1 MRVVV
6 WGINY
11 APEFTGIAPH
21 SVALCEFLE
30 REGHD
35 VEMVTT
41 FPYYPTWQKRPE
53 DRGRLYRTDVING
66 VPVHR
71 CWHFVPARV
80 SALKRIFHEASF
92 VFTSTLRALFLA
104 QPDVFVA
111 VSPRLLLGAAAWFV
125 GKLKRAPY
133 VFHVQDMQPDA
144 AVGLGML
151 KQSRFT
157 RSLYALEAFAYRHAT
172 RVSGITRGM
181 LKTFRN
187 KGVPESKL
195 IYFPNAIELKNDE
208 PPPARGEFRQRHGF
222 PAHEFLAIY
231 AGNLGVKQGLEVLL
245 ETAALLRHKPIRFLI
260 CGDGA
265 QRETLAARAREMQL
279 PNFNL
284 LPLQA
289 GRDYRALLVDADLC
303 FITQQAGAGN
313 SFFPSKLL
321 GLLAESKPVVT
332 VAAPEC
338 ELALSLADGN
348 FGVNVP
354 PGRPE
359 ELAALLDSLMNDPE
373 RLWIYGAN
381 GRRYVEQFEKQRV
394 MQGFVGELK
403 SCLISAARRND
414 QVHESAQ
421 DDSALER

>member
-1 MRVVV
+1 MRVIV

-21 SVALCEFLE
+21 SVALCEFLD

-35 VEMVTT
+35 VEMVTS

-53 DRGRLYRTDVING
+53 DRGRLYRTDVINA

-80 SALKRIFHEASF
+80 SALKRIVHEGTF
-92 VFTSTLRALFLA
+92 VLTSTLRALSLDA
-104 QPDVFVA
+104 PDLFVV
-111 VSPRLLLGAAAWFV
+111 VSPPLLLGAAAWLV
-125 GKLKRAPY
+125 GKLRRAPY

-151 KQSRFT
+151 KRSWFT
-157 RSLYALEAFAYRHAT
+157 RALYGLERFAYRHAG

-181 LKTFRN
+181 LETFRN
-187 KGVPESKL
+187 KGVAESKL
-195 IYFPNAIELKNDE
+195 IYFPNAIALKKGE
-208 PPPARGEFRQRHGF
+208 PGPVRGEFRNRYTL
-222 PAHEFLAIY
+222 PANEFLAVY

-245 ETAALLRHKPIRFLI
+245 QTADLLRHKPIRFLI

-265 QRETLAARAREMQL
+265 QREALAVRAREMEL
-279 PNFNL
+279 PNFTI
-284 LPLQA
+284 LPLQE

-338 ELALSLADGN
+338 ELAMSLAEGN
-348 FGVNVP
+348 FGMNVS
-354 PGRPE
+354 PGRPH
-359 ELAALLDSLMNDPE
+359 ELATLLDSLANDPE

-394 MQGFVGELK
+394 LGSFAAELK
-403 SCLISAARRND
+403 
-414 QVHESAQ
+414 
-421 DDSALER
+421 ALALTIA

>member
-1 MRVVV
+1 MRVIV

-21 SVALCEFLE
+21 NVALCEFL
-30 REGHD
+30 REQGHD
-35 VEMVTT
+35 VKMVTS
-41 FPYYPTWQKRPE
+41 FPYYPTWQKRAE
-53 DRGRLYRTDVING
+53 DHGRLYRTDLVKG

-71 CWHFVPARV
+71 SWHFVPARV
-80 SALKRIFHEASF
+80 SALKRILHEGSF
-92 VFTSTLRALFLA
+92 VFFSTLRALFLPR
-104 QPDVFVA
+104 PDVYIV
-111 VSPRLLLGAAAWFV
+111 VSPPLLLGVAAWLV
-125 GKLKRAPY
+125 GKLKRAPF

-151 KQSRFT
+151 KPSLFT
-157 RSLYALEAFAYRHAT
+157 RALYGLEAFAYRHAA

-181 LKTFRN
+181 LIAFKS

-195 IYFPNAIELKNDE
+195 IYFPNAIDLRGDSA
-208 PPPARGEFRQRHGF
+208 PSPRGEFRRRHGF
-222 PAHEFLAIY
+222 AQDEFLAVY

-245 ETAALLRHKPIRFLI
+245 ETAALLQDRRIRFLI

-265 QRETLAARAREMQL
+265 QREVLAARARDMKL
-279 PNFNL
+279 PHFSM

-289 GRDYRALLVDADLC
+289 GRDYSALLADADVC

-338 ELALSLADGN
+338 ELALSLAEGK

-354 PGRPE
+354 PGHAR
-359 ELAALLDSLMNDPE
+359 ELADLLDSLAHDPQ
-373 RLWIYGAN
+373 RLAAYGAA
-381 GRRYVEQFEKQRV
+381 GRRYVEQFEKGRV
-394 MQGFVGELK
+394 MENFLGELAGV
-403 SCLISAARRND
+403 L
-414 QVHESAQ
+414 
-421 DDSALER
+421 

>member
-21 SVALCEFLE
+21 SVALCEFLAA
-30 REGHD
+30 EGHD
-35 VEMVTT
+35 VEMVTS
-41 FPYYPTWQKRPE
+41 FAYYPTWQKRPE
-53 DRGRLYRTDVING
+53 DRARLYRRDVING

-80 SALKRIFHEASF
+80 SALKRILHEGTF
-92 VFTSTLRALFLA
+92 VFTSTLRALTLA
-104 QPDVFVA
+104 QPDVFVV
-111 VSPRLLLGAAAWFV
+111 VSPPLLLGAAASLV
-125 GKLKRAPY
+125 GKLRRAPY

-151 KQSRFT
+151 KPSWFT
-157 RSLYALEAFAYRHAT
+157 RALYALEALAYRHAA
-172 RVSGITRGM
+172 RVAGITTGM
-181 LKTFRN
+181 LKTFRS
-187 KGVPESKL
+187 KGVPDSKL
-195 IYFPNAIELKNDE
+195 IYFPNAIELANEE
-208 PPPARGEFRQRHGF
+208 PAPPRDEFRQRHGF
-222 PAHEFLAIY
+222 SSQDFLAIY

-245 ETAALLRHKPIRFLI
+245 ETAALLRDKPIRFLI

-265 QRETLAARAREMQL
+265 QREALAARAAEMRL
-279 PNFNL
+279 PNFNM
-284 LPLQA
+284 LPLQR
-289 GRDYRALLVDADLC
+289 GRDYRALLADADVC

-332 VAAPEC
+332 VAAPQC
-338 ELALSLADGN
+338 ELALSVAEGN

-359 ELAALLDSLMNDPE
+359 ELAALLGSLAHDRE
-373 RLWIYGAN
+373 RLWIYGVN
-381 GRRYVEQFEKQRV
+381 GRRYVEQFAKPRV
-394 MQGFVGELK
+394 MRSFVDELRA
-403 SCLISAARRND
+403 LLL
-414 QVHESAQ
+414 AQ
-421 DDSALER
+421 

>member
-1 MRVVV
+1 MRVIV

-21 SVALCEFLE
+21 SVALCEFLLGQ
-30 REGHD
+30 GHD
-35 VEMVTT
+35 VEMVTS
-41 FPYYPTWQKRPE
+41 FSYYPTWQKRAG
-53 DRGRLYRTDVING
+53 DRGRLFRTDLVND

-80 SALKRIFHEASF
+80 SALKRIVHEGSF
-92 VFTSTLRALFLA
+92 VFMSTLRTLFLRR
-104 QPDVFVA
+104 PDVFVV
-111 VSPRLLLGAAAWFV
+111 VSPPLPLGVAAWFV
-125 GKLKRAPY
+125 GKLKRAPF

-151 KQSRFT
+151 KANWFT
-157 RSLYALEAFAYRHAT
+157 RALYGLEAFAYRHAA
-172 RVSGITRGM
+172 RLSGITRGM
-181 LKTFRN
+181 LTAFQN
-187 KGVPESKL
+187 KGVPDRKL
-195 IYFPNAIELKNDE
+195 IYFPNAIDLKSDE
-208 PPPARGEFRQRHGF
+208 APSQRGEFRKRHGF
-222 PAHEFLAIY
+222 ADDEFLAVY

-245 ETAALLRHKPIRFLI
+245 ETAALLQDQRIHFLI

-265 QRETLAARAREMQL
+265 QRDALAERAREMKL
-279 PNFNL
+279 PNFTM

-289 GRDYRALLVDADLC
+289 GRDYRALLVDADVC

-338 ELALSLADGN
+338 ELALSLREGN

-354 PGRPE
+354 PGQPR
-359 ELAALLDSLMNDPE
+359 ELAVVLGALVQDPR
-373 RLWIYGAN
+373 RLAEYGAA
-381 GRRYVEQFEKQRV
+381 GRRFVEQFEKTRV
-394 MQGFVGELK
+394 MHDFAEKL
-403 SCLISAARRND
+403 R
-414 QVHESAQ
+414 
-421 DDSALER
+421 AL

>member
-35 VEMVTT
+35 VEMVTS
-41 FPYYPTWQKRPE
+41 FAYYPTWQKRPE
-53 DRGRLYRTDVING
+53 DRGLLYRTDVING

-71 CWHFVPARV
+71 CWHFVPERV
-80 SALKRIFHEASF
+80 SPLKRIIHEGSF
-92 VFTSTLRALFLA
+92 VFTSMWRALVLE
-104 QPDVFVA
+104 QPDVFVV
-111 VSPRLLLGAAAWFV
+111 VSPPLLLGAAAWFV
-125 GKLKRAPY
+125 GKLKRVPY

-151 KQSRFT
+151 RTGRFI
-157 RSLYALEAFAYRHAT
+157 RALYALEAFAYRHAA
-172 RVSGITRGM
+172 RISGITRGM
-181 LKTFRN
+181 LKTFRS
-187 KGVPESKL
+187 KGVPEPKL
-195 IYFPNAIELKNDE
+195 VYFPNAIELKTGV
-208 PPPARGEFRQRHGF
+208 PAPARGEFRKRHGF
-222 PAHEFLAIY
+222 TMDQFLAIY
-231 AGNLGVKQGLEVLL
+231 AGNLGVKQGLEILL
-245 ETAALLRHKPIRFLI
+245 ETAALLRDKPIRFLI

-279 PNFNL
+279 PNFSM
-284 LPLQA
+284 LPLQE
-289 GRDYRALLVDADLC
+289 GRDYRSLLVDADVC

-321 GLLAESKPVVT
+321 GILAESKPVVT

-338 ELALSLADGN
+338 ELALSLVDGN

-354 PGRPE
+354 PGRPQ
-359 ELAALLDSLMNDPE
+359 ELAALLDSLANDPE

-381 GRRYVEQFEKQRV
+381 GRRYVEQFDKPRV
-394 MQGFVGELK
+394 MRSFAGELRAM
-403 SCLISAARRND
+403 LLT
-414 QVHESAQ
+414 Q
-421 DDSALER
+421 

>member
-21 SVALCEFLE
+21 SVALCEFLAA
-30 REGHD
+30 EGHD
-35 VEMVTT
+35 VEMVTS
-41 FPYYPTWQKRPE
+41 FAYYPTWQKRPE
-53 DRGRLYRTDVING
+53 DRGRLYRRDVING

-80 SALKRIFHEASF
+80 SALKRILHEGTF
-92 VFTSTLRALFLA
+92 VFTSTLRALTLA
-104 QPDVFVA
+104 QPDVFVV
-111 VSPRLLLGAAAWFV
+111 VSPPLLLGAAASLV
-125 GKLKRAPY
+125 GKLRRAPC

-151 KQSRFT
+151 KPSWFT
-157 RSLYALEAFAYRHAT
+157 RALYALEAWAYRHAA
-172 RVSGITRGM
+172 RVSGITTGM

-187 KGVPESKL
+187 KGVPDSKL
-195 IYFPNAIELKNDE
+195 IYFPNAIELANDE
-208 PPPARGEFRQRHGF
+208 PAPARGEFRQRHGF
-222 PAHEFLAIY
+222 PSQDFLAIY

-245 ETAALLRHKPIRFLI
+245 ETAALLRDKPIRFLI

-265 QRETLAARAREMQL
+265 QREALAARAAEMRL
-279 PNFNL
+279 PNFNM
-284 LPLQA
+284 LPLQR
-289 GRDYRALLVDADLC
+289 GRDYRALLVDADVC

-338 ELALSLADGN
+338 ELALSVAEGN

-354 PGRPE
+354 PGRPQ
-359 ELAALLDSLMNDPE
+359 ELAALLDSLANDRE
-373 RLWIYGAN
+373 RLWIYGVN
-381 GRRYVEQFEKQRV
+381 GRRYVEQFAKQRV
-394 MQGFVGELK
+394 MRSFVDDLRA
-403 SCLISAARRND
+403 LLL
-414 QVHESAQ
+414 AQ
-421 DDSALER
+421 